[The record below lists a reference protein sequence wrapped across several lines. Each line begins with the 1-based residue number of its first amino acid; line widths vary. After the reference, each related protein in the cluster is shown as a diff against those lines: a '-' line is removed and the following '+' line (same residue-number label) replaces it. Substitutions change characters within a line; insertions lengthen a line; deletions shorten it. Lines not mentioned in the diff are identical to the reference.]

1 MSKFYY
7 KPPHRSVKDLLAAE
21 DGVTAIEYGLIAS
34 SIALAFIA
42 IAILLGDDVGAMFT
56 SLSDAVQSAPG
67 D

>member
-34 SIALAFIA
+34 SIALVKA
-42 IAILLGDDVGAMFT
+42 T
-56 SLSDAVQSAPG
+56 
-67 D
+67 